1 VEEIMKK
8 ELTPRER
15 KLLKKVRIK
24 ELMEVHSGLLTDRE
38 KGILT
43 LYSDPNLSGALIAR
57 RLNVSRQAIHDH
69 VNRALAKM
77 ENCESKMHLLVTRKK
92 RYSILAELQG
102 VLESAE
108 SMATG
113 ELLKKLKEIKKLVD
127 KLSSVN

>member
-38 KGILT
+38 KRILT

-92 RYSILAELQG
+92 RYSIFAELQG

-127 KLSSVN
+127 KLSSVK

>member
-1 VEEIMKK
+1 MKK

-38 KGILT
+38 KRILT

-113 ELLKKLKEIKKLVD
+113 ELLKKLEEVKKLVN

>member
-1 VEEIMKK
+1 MKK

-38 KGILT
+38 KRILT

-113 ELLKKLKEIKKLVD
+113 ELLKKLEEVKKLVD
-127 KLSSVN
+127 KLSSVK

>member
-1 VEEIMKK
+1 MKK

-38 KGILT
+38 KRILT

-77 ENCESKMHLLVTRKK
+77 ENCESKMHLLVARKK

-113 ELLKKLKEIKKLVD
+113 ELLKKLEEVKKLVN

>member
-1 VEEIMKK
+1 MKK

-38 KGILT
+38 KRILT

-77 ENCESKMHLLVTRKK
+77 ENCESKMHLLVIREK

-113 ELLKKLKEIKKLVD
+113 ELIKKLKEVKKLVD

>member
-1 VEEIMKK
+1 MKK

-38 KGILT
+38 KRILT

-108 SMATG
+108 SVATG
-113 ELLKKLKEIKKLVD
+113 ELLKKLEEVKKLVD

>member
-38 KGILT
+38 KRILT

-69 VNRALAKM
+69 VNRAFAKM

-113 ELLKKLKEIKKLVD
+113 ELIKKLKEVKKLVD

>member
-38 KGILT
+38 KRILT

-113 ELLKKLKEIKKLVD
+113 ELLKKLEEVKKLVN

>member
-1 VEEIMKK
+1 MKK

-38 KGILT
+38 KRILT

-113 ELLKKLKEIKKLVD
+113 ELLKKLEEVKKLVD

>member
-1 VEEIMKK
+1 MKK

-38 KGILT
+38 KRILT

-113 ELLKKLKEIKKLVD
+113 ELLKKLEEIKKLVD

>member
-1 VEEIMKK
+1 MKK

-15 KLLKKVRIK
+15 KLLKNVRIK
-24 ELMEVHSGLLTDRE
+24 ELMEVYSGLLTDRE
-38 KGILT
+38 KRILT

-113 ELLKKLKEIKKLVD
+113 ELLKKLEEVKKLVD
-127 KLSSVN
+127 KLSNVN

>member
-1 VEEIMKK
+1 MKK

-38 KGILT
+38 KRILT

-92 RYSILAELQG
+92 R
-102 VLESAE
+102 
-108 SMATG
+108 
-113 ELLKKLKEIKKLVD
+113 
-127 KLSSVN
+127 

>member
-38 KGILT
+38 KRILT

-113 ELLKKLKEIKKLVD
+113 ELLKKLEEVKKLVD